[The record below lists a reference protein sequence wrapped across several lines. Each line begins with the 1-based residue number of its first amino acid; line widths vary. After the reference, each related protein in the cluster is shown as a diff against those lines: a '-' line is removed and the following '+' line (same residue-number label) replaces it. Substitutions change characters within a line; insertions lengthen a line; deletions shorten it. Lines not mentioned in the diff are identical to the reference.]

1 MENLYKKTNF
11 GTHPRLEP
19 DEAMSDI
26 SVSNAIYDKH
36 RNLTHGFVDEI
47 QEDGTVMKRVV
58 SDVELAMSHSDS
70 VRAVVSAE
78 YQEKLRLGLLNQ
90 PKSQPREGRMS
101 DDDLISSLV
110 PTGLEHDE
118 AAIYAK
124 SVLDKTRVS
133 ESLQNVQSPSPS
145 ETKPESLS
153 E

>member
-19 DEAMSDI
+19 DASMSDI
-26 SVSNAIYDKH
+26 SISNSIYDKH

-47 QEDGTVMKRVV
+47 QPDGSVMKRVV
-58 SDVELAMSHSDS
+58 SDVELSMSQSDS

-110 PTGLEHDE
+110 PTDLEHDE

-124 SVLDKTRVS
+124 SVLDKTRVKES
-133 ESLQNVQSPSPS
+133 EQKIQSPPPS
-145 ETKPESLS
+145 DIKPESVS